1 MIPRLLTPDEAA
13 AVLGVR
19 RKTIYQLSHERR
31 IETVKIGRTLRIP
44 ADAIERMIRRGTR
57 NALA

>member
-19 RKTIYQLSHERR
+19 RKTIYQMSHERR
-31 IETVKIGRTLRIP
+31 LDTVKIGRTLRIP

-57 NALA
+57 KALA